1 MFVLFCFVFLWVG
14 VTHLFISCVVLL
26 CVFTFPVW
34 CCDVCYDFRIK
45 TMLGLWKGACLIYII
60 YVSLRIVLSN
70 TNVLCF
76 CFVFLRLVYLMLPI
90 LWIVP
95 ILIASLVFSNV
106 YWSCVLYTLCCQ
118 FSGLSLF
125 CLPLWYSLTFI
136 CLVSCIPYVVNSRDC
151 PYFDCLFGI
160 L

>member
-1 MFVLFCFVFLWVG
+1 
-14 VTHLFISCVVLL
+14 
-26 CVFTFPVW
+26 
-34 CCDVCYDFRIK
+34 
-45 TMLGLWKGACLIYII
+45 MLGLWKGACLIYII

-106 YWSCVLYTLCCQ
+106 LRGDQ
-118 FSGLSLF
+118 NKDN
-125 CLPLWYSLTFI
+125 PE
-136 CLVSCIPYVVNSRDC
+136 N
-151 PYFDCLFGI
+151 
-160 L
+160 